1 MTARRI
7 NPILTA
13 LRDLAAAYRPRIT
26 GLNKVGATMQF
37 DRTGDDDSGLVLI
50 R

>member
-1 MTARRI
+1 MTACRI

-13 LRDLAAAYRPRIT
+13 LRDLAAAHFPRIT
-26 GLNKVGATMQF
+26 RLNQVGATMQF
-37 DRTGDDDSGLVLI
+37 DRTGHDDSGLVLI

>member
-13 LRDLAAAYRPRIT
+13 LRDPGRRTSPGSLR
-26 GLNKVGATMQF
+26 LNQLGATMQF
-37 DRTGDDDSGLVLI
+37 DRTGS
-50 R
+50 